1 MNYMSYF
8 LVSLCIISLL
18 FLFGCSAVNVAQN
31 FTKYGEIND
40 YDLQEKYT
48 FFDVSTKVVNST
60 YLQPEQQTTVGLLH
74 SIELFSKQYGATIE
88 ESEYDGVSTYLL
100 KIKQNASIQNK
111 DEIVTHY
118 FWVDAD
124 SMLPI
129 HSELYLTGENTLFE
143 KLKSN
148 PAILDLTYG
157 ASAAQNMAF
166 PTTKDGTRLWSIDY
180 TFSNINTRLEMSQ
193 NCDSYDET
201 TGICII
207 GVTSTE
213 GDNLGTLEQIQEYDS
228 DILLPTQIPSFAL
241 FDYVMNPPPAIV
253 EEPHLFAENI
263 KVTEYYYYNN
273 FSPSIGQS
281 QECGLIQVYSP
292 CKSEVNLQIK
302 LKILQSED
310 KYLLMSNIP
319 TNATEGK
326 IITIN
331 DNKAF
336 FTKSPNS
343 TTLRWSDEQ
352 NYFILIFNNSDIISN
367 TIYFDEIQMTQIA
380 ESMIKASD
388 INNSI

>member
-48 FFDVSTKVVNST
+48 FFDGSTKVVNST

-201 TGICII
+201 TGI
-207 GVTSTE
+207 
-213 GDNLGTLEQIQEYDS
+213 
-228 DILLPTQIPSFAL
+228 
-241 FDYVMNPPPAIV
+241 
-253 EEPHLFAENI
+253 
-263 KVTEYYYYNN
+263 
-273 FSPSIGQS
+273 
-281 QECGLIQVYSP
+281 
-292 CKSEVNLQIK
+292 
-302 LKILQSED
+302 
-310 KYLLMSNIP
+310 
-319 TNATEGK
+319 
-326 IITIN
+326 
-331 DNKAF
+331 
-336 FTKSPNS
+336 
-343 TTLRWSDEQ
+343 
-352 NYFILIFNNSDIISN
+352 
-367 TIYFDEIQMTQIA
+367 
-380 ESMIKASD
+380 
-388 INNSI
+388 